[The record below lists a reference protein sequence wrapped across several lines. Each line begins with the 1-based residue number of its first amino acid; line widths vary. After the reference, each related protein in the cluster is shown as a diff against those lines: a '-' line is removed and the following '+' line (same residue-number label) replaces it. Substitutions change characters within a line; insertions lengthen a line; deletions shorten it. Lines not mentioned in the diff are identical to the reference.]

1 MKTLFLV
8 VISAVSMLTACGTTT
23 HVSKNNDPIMAVVNY
38 KEAHGVTPDEV
49 GMAAINA
56 GGTGE
61 VVEGTQSDVSGM
73 TVLTPSVYCCTA
85 AGDAVSV
92 VTK

>member
-1 MKTLFLV
+1 
-8 VISAVSMLTACGTTT
+8 
-23 HVSKNNDPIMAVVNY
+23 
-38 KEAHGVTPDEV
+38 
-49 GMAAINA
+49 MAAINA